1 MLKVITFILF
11 LVFAHSD
18 KVYDVIVV
26 GAGISG
32 LRAS

>member
-1 MLKVITFILF
+1 MFKLLTILLF
-11 LVFAHSD
+11 LVFSQSE
-18 KVYDVIVV
+18 KVYDVIII